1 MRERIANSAEFKKYM
16 LKEMIKAN
24 EGQYYI
30 EKEMEMGISQ
40 ENI

>member
-1 MRERIANSAEFKKYM
+1 MRERIVNLAEFKKYM

-30 EKEMEMGISQ
+30 D
-40 ENI
+40 